1 MLQPCVV
8 LNEDEPEHPITGRTR
23 IVFDP
28 SEDGFFIQQGDE
40 VSGDPGCPI
49 DGSIFLSL
57 QQLITL
63 NHIVFASEN
72 FANACA
78 MARESYTGK
87 HFN

>member
-8 LNEDEPEHPITGRTR
+8 LNEDEPGHPNTGHTR

-40 VSGDPGCPI
+40 VSGDPKCPVE
-49 DGSIFLSL
+49 GSIFLSL
-57 QQLITL
+57 QQLITITD
-63 NHIVFASEN
+63 IVFQSQN

-87 HFN
+87 HFH